1 MQTLETPRLILRS
14 WSILD
19 LVDFFSYASDPEIGP
34 AAGWKPHVTREDTW
48 EALRHNI
55 QADDGWAIALRETGK
70 VIGSIKL
77 RPDPKRPALPCKM
90 VGYSLS
96 KGYWGNGY
104 MTEAVGRVLAYA
116 FEEEGL
122 QMVTSYHQPGNDR
135 SRRVILR
142 CGFAFEGILRG
153 SGYQYDGSPMDEYSY
168 SLTREEYFLR
178 G

>member
-77 RPDPKRPALPCKM
+77 RPDPKRPASISVEQAVSNRIPLPRSPGSSSRC
-90 VGYSLS
+90 
-96 KGYWGNGY
+96 
-104 MTEAVGRVLAYA
+104 
-116 FEEEGL
+116 
-122 QMVTSYHQPGNDR
+122 TS
-135 SRRVILR
+135 
-142 CGFAFEGILRG
+142 A
-153 SGYQYDGSPMDEYSY
+153 
-168 SLTREEYFLR
+168 
-178 G
+178 